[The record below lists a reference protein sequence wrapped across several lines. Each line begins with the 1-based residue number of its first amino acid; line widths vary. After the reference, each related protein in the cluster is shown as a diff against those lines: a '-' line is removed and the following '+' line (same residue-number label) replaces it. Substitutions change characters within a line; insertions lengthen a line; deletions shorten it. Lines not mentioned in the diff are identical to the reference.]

1 MKMKFT
7 IGKKIG
13 LGFGVLVF
21 AVLVSSLLTY
31 STLLKSIRINEKT
44 ANIYTPTV
52 NTLQDFKIMIIN
64 SKTLIGNRISTQS
77 NDNTPDKNM
86 LRSIHNVKYN
96 EIKSSLNEISSKW
109 DKADLIILTEFVLST
124 DSLFAEQKS
133 VMSSLNSFESYEDPM
148 IVMEIKPMMDEG
160 GSIVLQT
167 ERVLRNL
174 DLLITK
180 YQEKVLTGGEEMISS
195 FTMFKT
201 FVITMGSVLLFG
213 GIIIAYFSI
222 RTITP
227 VRKLKDALVMMGK
240 GKLPKEK
247 IISGTD
253 EIGEMSDALNGLM
266 DGLKETAHF
275 ANEIGNGNLAIEFTP
290 LSKED
295 VLGNSLIEM
304 RKSLQLADEEEL
316 NRKTEDEKRNWA
328 TLGLA
333 KFAEILRLNNDNIKE
348 LSYNII
354 QNLVNYLKVNQ
365 GGIFI
370 LNDADK
376 NETFLELTACYA
388 YDRKKYL
395 ERRIEIG
402 EGLVGACFI
411 ENKTIHITDV
421 PDDYIHITS
430 GLGYDNPHAI
440 LIVPLKL
447 NDIVYGVLELAS
459 FNDFKEFEVDFI
471 EKVGESIASTISS
484 VKINIK
490 TAYLLEQSQIQ
501 AEAMK
506 AQEEEMRQNLEELTA
521 TQEEMAKKNR
531 DIQGIIYAIDATVA
545 TFEIDMNGKIL
556 TANKLLLDLFDATL
570 TEIKNIRLADLLTKD
585 FLNSNQYK
593 DLWETLRTG
602 KIYSGEFEHPYK
614 KGIVWSK
621 DSYAPIVDNHGDPYK
636 VLCFVNDISEQK
648 NISSTAENN
657 DKTATEIFSKEELK
671 KEEQK
676 NYDYDLDDE

>member
-21 AVLVSSLLTY
+21 AVLISSVLTY

-64 SKTLIGNRISTQS
+64 SKTLIGNWISTQS
-77 NDNTPDKNM
+77 NDNTPEKNL
-86 LRSIHNVKYN
+86 LRSIHNTQYN
-96 EIKSSLNEISSKW
+96 EIKSALNEISAKW

-133 VMSSLNSFESYEDPM
+133 VMSSLNSFESYEDPL

-160 GSIVLQT
+160 GSILLQT
-167 ERVLRNL
+167 DRVLKNL

-180 YQEKVLTGGEEMISS
+180 YQKKVITGGEEMISS

-201 FVITMGSVLLFG
+201 FVITMGFVLLFG

-222 RTITP
+222 RTITTP
-227 VRKLKDALVMMGK
+227 VRKLRDVLIMMGK

-247 IISGTD
+247 IVSGSD
-253 EIGEMSDALNGLM
+253 EIGEMSDALNGLI

-275 ANEIGNGNLAIEFTP
+275 ANEIGNGKLVTDFTP

-316 NRKTEDEKRNWA
+316 SRKTEDEKRNWS

-354 QNLVNYLKVNQ
+354 QYLVNYLKVNQ

-370 LNDADK
+370 LNDDDK
-376 NETFLELTACYA
+376 NEEFLELSACFA

-395 ERRIEIG
+395 EKKIQIG
-402 EGLVGACFI
+402 EGLVGACYL
-411 ENKTIHITDV
+411 EKKTIHIIDV

-430 GLGYDNPHAI
+430 GLGYDNPRAI

-447 NDIVYGVLELAS
+447 NDIIYGVIELAS
-459 FNDFKEFEVDFI
+459 FTDFKEFEVDFV

-490 TAYLLEQSQIQ
+490 TAYLLEQSQLQ

-570 TEIKNIRLADLLTKD
+570 TEIKNLRLADLLTKD
-585 FLNSNQYK
+585 FLNSSQYK

-614 KGIVWSK
+614 KGLVWSK
-621 DSYAPIVDNHGDPYK
+621 DSYAPIVDIHGDPYK

-648 NISSTAENN
+648 IASSTDLENVSIDEKQN
-657 DKTATEIFSKEELK
+657 EEK
-671 KEEQK
+671 K
-676 NYDYDLDDE
+676 NYDYELDDE